1 MLQDAY
7 NYNLNSNENSTTDA
21 EIGGVKQ
28 GEETVTDVV
37 SQGGYSSVKVALQ
50 VCKSVVGPRNPKLD
64 QPDDNG
70 NWSLIRYEYWIRNLF
85 RPNPRTIAMRMVG
98 SSN

>member
-28 GEETVTDVV
+28 IEETVTDVV
-37 SQGGYSSVKVALQ
+37 SKGGYSSVKVALQ
-50 VCKSVVGPRNPKLD
+50 GMQICSWTEEP
-64 QPDDNG
+64 
-70 NWSLIRYEYWIRNLF
+70 
-85 RPNPRTIAMRMVG
+85 
-98 SSN
+98 